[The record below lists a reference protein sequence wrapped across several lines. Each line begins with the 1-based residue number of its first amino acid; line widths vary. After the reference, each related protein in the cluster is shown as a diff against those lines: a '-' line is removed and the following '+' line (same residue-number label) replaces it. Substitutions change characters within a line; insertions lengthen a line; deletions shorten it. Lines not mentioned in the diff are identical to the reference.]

1 MWWREIQSLPM
12 RIVALLILALAAG
25 RIGLATDIPSDD
37 RRNRETPL
45 TNTHFT
51 MTEYNDLGSWQRRAA
66 FLRKQILSASG
77 LMPLPPKTAL
87 NPQVFDKVEGEDY
100 TIEKVL
106 LETHPGFFLGGNL
119 YRPSGRQGPFPAV
132 VSPHGHWRYGRLENS
147 ERGSVPARG
156 ISLARQGF
164 VVFMYD
170 MIGYNDTMQLPH
182 GFEGPREELWGIGM
196 LGLQMWNSIRA
207 TDFVAS
213 LSDVDPERIGATG
226 ASGGGTQTFVLQ
238 AIDDRIKFSS
248 PVNMIS
254 GIMQGGSVCE
264 NAPNLRIDT
273 FNVEIGAL
281 MAPRPMMIISA
292 TGDWTRNTPAE
303 EYPAIRSVYRL
314 FDAEPQLEQ
323 VQIDAPHNYNQQSR
337 EAVYAFFG
345 KKVLHDADPSHFKE
359 GNFRVPQLSSLMSL
373 WGRELPAHAVD
384 QAGLIR
390 YFIGETEKNIDA
402 LRPRDAATLQK
413 AQQAFRERLGFSIM
427 AQPPQADNVLSEM
440 VEELPNGEMFVIGR
454 QGTGDRVPAVLLLPR
469 RRRAG
474 VLPTLIVHPEGS
486 AWLLSSSE
494 SRDGLVQ
501 QLLGRGG
508 MVMGIDAF
516 QMGRAKVA
524 RDTSDKG
531 TGHRYFTTFNRT
543 DAANRIQDVLTAIS
557 YLRKKTGSDAINLV
571 GMKGGGLWCVFA
583 RALADGPVRLVSD
596 LALFDASSDAEFERH
611 FFIPGLRKAGDF
623 RAAATLLPSDRTL
636 LHNVAG
642 SFPSGWVRD
651 SFAAAGA
658 ESNLQIED
666 AVLSDEEIAQWL
678 VPTRSRR
685 R

>member
-1 MWWREIQSLPM
+1 M
-12 RIVALLILALAAG
+12 RVRALLILTVAG
-25 RIGLATDIPSDD
+25 GATAFANGIPDQD
-37 RRNRETPL
+37 RRNREIPHTD
-45 TNTHFT
+45 THFT
-51 MTEYNDLGSWQRRAA
+51 LTEHGTEYTDLAAWKKRAE
-66 FLRKQILSASG
+66 FLRKQILSSAG
-77 LMPLPPKTAL
+77 LMPMPPRTPL
-87 NPQVFDKVEGEDY
+87 HPQVFDKVEGEDY
-100 TIEKVL
+100 SIEKVL

-119 YRPSGRQGPFPAV
+119 YRPKGREAPFPAV

-147 ERGSVPARG
+147 EAGSVPARG

-164 VVFMYD
+164 VVFTYD

-182 GFEGPREELWGIGM
+182 GFEGPREQLWGIGM
-196 LGLQMWNSIRA
+196 LGLQTWNSIRA

-213 LSDVDPERIGATG
+213 LSDVDPELIGATG
-226 ASGGGTQTFVLQ
+226 ASGGGTQTFMLQ
-238 AIDDRIKFSS
+238 AIDERIKFSS

-254 GIMQGGSVCE
+254 AIMQGGSVCE

-281 MAPRPMMIISA
+281 MAPRPMMMISA
-292 TGDWTRNTPAE
+292 SGDWTRNTPVE
-303 EYPAIRSVYRL
+303 EYPAIRSVYGL
-314 FDAEPQLEQ
+314 FDAASQLEQ
-323 VQIDAPHNYNQQSR
+323 VQVDAPHNYNRQSR

-345 KKVLHDADPSHFKE
+345 KKVLHDADASHFKE
-359 GNFRVPQLSSLMSL
+359 QGFTVPQLSSLISL

-390 YFIGETEKNIDA
+390 YYIGETEKNIA
-402 LRPRDAATLQK
+402 SLRPRDSATLGK
-413 AQQAFRERLGFSIM
+413 AQEAFRERLGFSIM
-427 AQPPQADNVLSEM
+427 ASPPAADDVVTET
-440 VEELPNGEMFVIGR
+440 VEELPSGEVFLVGR
-454 QGTGDRVPAVLLLPR
+454 QGRGDRVPAVLLKSR
-469 RRRAG
+469 RSRAG

-486 AWLLSSSE
+486 AWVLSSSE

-501 QLLGRGG
+501 QLLTRGG
-508 MVMGIDAF
+508 TVMGIDAF
-516 QMGRAKVA
+516 QTGRAKVA

-543 DAANRIQDVLTAIS
+543 DDANRIQDVLTAITH
-557 YLRKKTGSDAINLV
+557 LRKRTGSDAINLV
-571 GMKGGGLWCVFA
+571 GIKGGGLWCVFA
-583 RALADGPVRLVSD
+583 RALADGPMTLVAD
-596 LALFDASSDAEFERH
+596 LALFDAGSDAEFESH

-623 RAAATLLPSDRTL
+623 RGAATLLPSEQTI

-642 SFPSGWVRD
+642 SFPSDWVRD
-651 SFAAAGA
+651 SFAAAAA
-658 ESNLQIED
+658 ESELQIQD

>member
-1 MWWREIQSLPM
+1 M
-12 RIVALLILALAAG
+12 ILAVAG
-25 RIGLATDIPSDD
+25 GATAFANGIPDQD
-37 RRNRETPL
+37 RRNSEIPNTD
-45 TNTHFT
+45 THFT
-51 MTEYNDLGSWQRRAA
+51 LTEHGTEYTDLAAWKKRAE
-66 FLRKQILSASG
+66 FLRKQILSSAG
-77 LMPLPPKTAL
+77 LMPMLPRTPL

-100 TIEKVL
+100 SIEKVL

-119 YRPSGRQGPFPAV
+119 YRPKGREAPFPAV

-147 ERGSVPARG
+147 EAGSVPARG

-164 VVFMYD
+164 VVFTYD

-182 GFEGPREELWGIGM
+182 GFEGPREQLWGIGM
-196 LGLQMWNSIRA
+196 LGLQTWNSIRA

-226 ASGGGTQTFVLQ
+226 ASGGGTQTFMLQ
-238 AIDDRIKFSS
+238 AIDERIKFSS

-254 GIMQGGSVCE
+254 AIMQGGSVCE

-281 MAPRPMMIISA
+281 MAPRPMMMISA
-292 TGDWTRNTPAE
+292 TGDWTRNTPVE
-303 EYPAIRSVYRL
+303 EYPAIRSVYGL
-314 FDAEPQLEQ
+314 FDAASQLEQ
-323 VQIDAPHNYNQQSR
+323 VQVDAPHNYNQQSR

-345 KKVLHDADPSHFKE
+345 KKVLHDADAAHFKE
-359 GNFRVPQLSSLMSL
+359 QGFSVPQLSSLMSL
-373 WGRELPAHAVD
+373 WGRELPAHALD

-390 YFIGETEKNIDA
+390 YYIGETEKNIA
-402 LRPRDAATLQK
+402 SLRPRDSATLGK
-413 AQQAFRERLGFSIM
+413 AQEAFRERLGFSMM
-427 AQPPQADNVLSEM
+427 ASPPAADDVVTET
-440 VEELPNGEMFVIGR
+440 VEELPSGEVFLVGR
-454 QGTGDRVPAVLLLPR
+454 QGRGDRVPAVLLKPR
-469 RRRAG
+469 RPRAG
-474 VLPTLIVHPEGS
+474 GLPTLIVHPEGS
-486 AWLLSSSE
+486 AWVLSSSE

-501 QLLGRGG
+501 QLLTRGG
-508 MVMGIDAF
+508 TVMGIDAF
-516 QMGRAKVA
+516 QTGRAKIA
-524 RDTSDKG
+524 RDNSEKG

-543 DAANRIQDVLTAIS
+543 DDANRIQDVLTAIS

-571 GMKGGGLWCVFA
+571 GIKGGGLWCVFA
-583 RALADGPVRLVSD
+583 RALADGPVTLVAD
-596 LALFDASSDAEFERH
+596 LVLFDAGSDAEFESH

-623 RAAATLLPSDRTL
+623 RGAATLLPSHKTM
-636 LHNVAG
+636 LHNVAA
-642 SFPSGWVRD
+642 SFPSDWVRD

-658 ESNLQIED
+658 ESNLQIRE